1 VKFGDYADVIPQATR
16 SELRRC
22 FPSGEAAMW
31 GIRPGQG
38 NGPNQREYG
47 KMRVGDTVLFY
58 DHSRFFAAAT
68 VASLFPN
75 PGLAERLWPRHPSG
89 QIFEYMYALDEV
101 RTLDLSYAEFNPIV
115 GYKDM
120 SRNVTVLDEARS
132 QASSSACPWKA
143 AASGRHQ
150 SGRLRERP
158 GPSPGAGQSR
168 TTCATCSSPESR
180 PPATSVA
187 AGSSG
192 TSAGH
197 AIAAPGRTYG
207 KEKVYGSIP

>member
-143 AASGRHQ
+143 AASRPPPVRPTTRTPWTVARRRTEQDYLRH
-150 SGRLRERP
+150 LLFP
-158 GPSPGAGQSR
+158 GIE
-168 TTCATCSSPESR
+168 ATCHLCGRRFKWHQCRSR
-180 PPATSVA
+180 DRRT
-187 AGSSG
+187 
-192 TSAGH
+192 
-197 AIAAPGRTYG
+197 RTYLW
-207 KEKVYGSIP
+207 